1 MVKVPQEVLSI
12 TTDYINKLKQQI
24 PVEKAVLFGS
34 YAKGSY
40 EQDSDVD
47 LAIFS
52 PVFENMT
59 RVDGLTF
66 LLMQALGY
74 KLDIQA
80 QPFTMKDY
88 NDPLGLIDEIL
99 KTGVEIN

>member
-66 LLMQALGY
+66 LLMQLHDHNFA
-74 KLDIQA
+74 
-80 QPFTMKDY
+80 
-88 NDPLGLIDEIL
+88 
-99 KTGVEIN
+99 